1 MKFENCISKAV
12 ELGAMTEE
20 AAIALRTDAEV
31 AANKLIAQGVYSK
44 EQAELMGA
52 KEALEHRKMVEQR
65 GKYQKV
71 LQARANKKNIEAMES
86 HPEGLS
92 KGLASLLVKDLKNH
106 KGDTPWSNVDNRA
119 KAIEG
124 TAHSLAADMLRLL
137 HTTHLGLKQDPKMLF
152 DTVREAF
159 GESTG
164 NAKAA
169 AAAKSWLKSAEFLRE
184 RYNRAGGFIPKRENW
199 GMSQVHDQKKVAKA
213 SMNQWINFVMPL
225 LNREAMVNVEG
236 RVLTDQELVSALGDA
251 YTTIA
256 TGGNNKRS
264 AGQFGASKMANRHQD
279 SRWMVFKD
287 ADSWIEYQ
295 QKFGEPE
302 IFNVMTGHLRHMSSE
317 IAMLEILGPNP
328 EHAFKMLKDTVTI
341 GGDDGNIG
349 MIQAYYDVV
358 SGKADTIA
366 QNRTNVAQRTAAV
379 RHVMMS
385 AQLGGAAL
393 SAITD
398 PVYGKTTRKFNG
410 IPAVKMIQRTL
421 AQLDPTNEK
430 DRAFAAHMGLV
441 MDGWAQQALAG
452 ARFAGDA
459 DPAGKASKLSEFV
472 FRASGL
478 SSWTSAQRQA
488 FGLDFAWHLANQVNK
503 PLAAVE
509 ERFQATLRRYGIDED
524 DWTVI
529 QQAKLERHG
538 DASYFRAQNIYDLD
552 ISPDVADRIVTKLQ
566 EAIHTEMDFAT
577 PTPDARVR
585 ALTTWGGHSRGTF
598 VGETA
603 RMAMMYKSFSITQ
616 FTTHMNRGGLA
627 YPIVLGIKL
636 MILGGVALQMKEISK
651 GREPQNMNPFENP
664 GFLVA
669 AALQGGG
676 LGIFGDFFTTID
688 GANRYGNSFLATAAG
703 PGGSLVED
711 VVDLGIEGFGSIQG
725 LVTGEESNLGSELV
739 GFMKRYAPG
748 NTLWHSRLIFERA
761 FWDNL
766 EQLVDEDTQD
776 NWRKY
781 EKKLAT
787 EKDQEYW
794 WKRGSAIPNF

>member
-12 ELGAMTEE
+12 ELGAMSQED
-20 AAIALRTDAEV
+20 AIALRTDAEV
-31 AANKLIAQGVYSK
+31 ASNRLAAQGVCSK

-52 KEALEHRKMVEQR
+52 KEALEHRKMVETR
-65 GKYQKV
+65 NKYQKV
-71 LQARANKKNIEAMES
+71 LQARANKQNLES
-86 HPEGLS
+86 LAAHPDS
-92 KGLASLLVKDLKNH
+92 MAKGLASLLVKDLKNH
-106 KGDTPWSNVDNRA
+106 RGETPWSNVDNRA

-124 TAHSLAADMLRLL
+124 TAHSLAADMLRHL
-137 HTTHLGLKQDPKMLF
+137 HTTHLGLRQDNQTML

-164 NAKAA
+164 NSKAASAAKA
-169 AAAKSWLKSAEFLRE
+169 WLKAAEFLRE
-184 RYNRAGGFIPKRENW
+184 RFNRAGGFIPKRENW

-213 SMNQWINFVMPL
+213 SKEQWINYVLPL
-225 LNREAMVNVEG
+225 LNREAMVNMEG
-236 RVLTDQELVSALGDA
+236 RIMTDQELMEALSEA

-256 TGGNNKRS
+256 SGGNNKRT
-264 AGQFGASKMANRHQD
+264 AGQQGGSKLANRHQD
-279 SRWMVFKD
+279 GRWMVFKD

-295 QKFGEPE
+295 QKYGEPE
-302 IFNVMTGHLRHMSSE
+302 IFNVMTGHLRRMSSE
-317 IAMLEILGPNP
+317 IAMLEVLGPNP
-328 EHAFKMLKDTVTI
+328 EHAFKMLKDTI
-341 GGDDGNIG
+341 NIEG
-349 MIQAYYDVV
+349 EDANMGLIDAYYDVV

-366 QNRTNVAQRTAAV
+366 QNRTNVAQRAAAV

-398 PVYGKTTRKFNG
+398 PIYGRTTRKFNG
-410 IPAVKMIQRTL
+410 IPAVKMLQRTL

-430 DRAFAAHMGLV
+430 DRAFAAHIGLT

-488 FGLDFAWHLANQVNK
+488 FGLDFSWHLANQVNK
-503 PLAAVE
+503 PLSAVDE
-509 ERFQATLRRYGIDED
+509 KFQAMLRRYGIDED
-524 DWTVI
+524 DWSVI

-538 DASYFRAQNIYDLD
+538 EASYFRAQNIYDLD
-552 ISPDVADRIVTKLQ
+552 VSADVADRVVTKIQ

-598 VGETA
+598 AGEVS

-627 YPIVLGIKL
+627 YPVILGIKL
-636 MILGGVALQMKEISK
+636 MALGAVALQMKEVSK
-651 GREPQNMNPFENP
+651 GREPQDMTNMNFW
-664 GFLVA
+664 VA
-669 AALQGGG
+669 AGLQGGG
-676 LGIFGDFFTTID
+676 LGIFGDFFTTMD
-688 GANRYGNSFLATAAG
+688 GANRYGNSLLATAAG
-703 PGGSLVED
+703 PGGSLIED
-711 VVDLGIEGFGSIQG
+711 VFDLGAEGYNAVIG
-725 LVTGEESNLGSELV
+725 LATGEESSFGSEFV
-739 GFMKRYAPG
+739 GFMKRYTPG
-748 NTLWHSRLIFERA
+748 HTLWHSRLVFERA
-761 FWDNL
+761 LWDNL
-766 EQLVDEDTQD
+766 EEIVDEDVQD

-781 EKKLAT
+781 EKKLET
-787 EKDQEYW
+787 EKGQGYW
-794 WKRGSAIPNF
+794 WKRGESAPQF